1 MKPSSLASIF
11 TKAKTIKTHLAL
23 QKDYS
28 TAGILPTGEFEKLP
42 NAIRAQSKAYT
53 EDEIFGKG
61 PGWAHNDVAKVQKQV
76 QQLLEPNKITST
88 SAVNSMKTGLWEIS
102 FRSSIAATKPKGW
115 KTDIVSM
122 TCKLGAKLC
131 LTTPATMLVHF
142 RNDDSIRHGQV
153 TSAWNA
159 ARKSIWIDV
168 PRSHAYR
175 CRDSK
180 RNRLESH

>member
-1 MKPSSLASIF
+1 LPPLRPSSLASIF
-11 TKAKTIKTHLAL
+11 TKAKTIKINLAL

-28 TAGILPTGEFEKLP
+28 EFEKLP
-42 NAIRAQSKAYT
+42 NAIQAKSKAYT
-53 EDEIFGKG
+53 KDEIFGEG

-76 QQLLEPNKITST
+76 QQLLKPNKITST
-88 SAVNSMKTGLWEIS
+88 SAVNPMKTGLWEIS

-115 KTDIVSM
+115 KPDIVSM

-142 RNDDSIRHGQV
+142 NNDDSIRHGQV

-159 ARKSIWIDV
+159 ARKVFGSMYPV
-168 PRSHAYR
+168 SRSHAFS
-175 CRDSK
+175 CSQ
-180 RNRLESH
+180 S